1 MKLYIIDS
9 IRTNNF
15 HGEQMMGQIKTM
27 KENAFCKLE
36 HHQNNCTE
44 FIMIMKATTEEII
57 Y

>member
-1 MKLYIIDS
+1 MMLYIIDS

-27 KENAFCKLE
+27 KENAFHKLE

-57 Y
+57 H